1 MAGAFVRQSGPDA
14 GKRREPGTAAKDA
27 SSKGAGICVREGDM
41 TERSPR
47 AALATMIELNDRY
60 ALDGRDPNSYDGIF
74 WTLGKYD
81 RPWDARSSERCAT

>member
-1 MAGAFVRQSGPDA
+1 
-14 GKRREPGTAAKDA
+14 
-27 SSKGAGICVREGDM
+27 M